1 MSKRILLAAP
11 RSFCAGVAR
20 RRLAPVGETR
30 FPPRAPF
37 FQARLGVRGAQVA
50 ALTEERNRGNLTV
63 SPDAPSLAGASEV
76 GR

>member
-11 RSFCAGVAR
+11 RSLCAGVAR
-20 RRLAPVGETR
+20 RRLAPAGETR

-50 ALTEERNRGNLTV
+50 ALTEESNRGNLTV
-63 SPDAPSLAGASEV
+63 SPEAPSLAGASEV